1 MFLGSQRASG
11 VMTVPASPRMAQ
23 VQIRAMFCLQR
34 MTPPMQ
40 RAERHLTSRALS
52 RRGSFAQLTA
62 LLSKSGGAMQA
73 AFDWRPLG
81 SIPRSSS
88 PELGHCLQPDLYRY
102 SGPSSTPI
110 RPKTTETKQWD
121 LTTTDALGRTIS
133 ASSTS
138 ATSPGPR
145 AAGHPM
151 DATRG
156 SISSASTAQSA
167 RDDATASSEP
177 FILRHGRRY
186 LRSVPHYP
194 LPCDLP
200 ELQRQNLQTLLA
212 TSIFDRALGHTPSL
226 QNPPKKVL
234 ELACGSGYYSAV
246 CHDFLCGLG
255 YDDVSFTGLD
265 VVPVAGDLQRQG
277 IDWRFVQHDLRK
289 LPLPFD
295 DDEFDIVVMKD
306 LSMVVPLGA
315 PSQRVLDESTRIL
328 KSGGTLEIW
337 ETDHIIRSILPHP
350 PPPPGKN
357 PQEYACAVSTG
368 TFLISPITP
377 FTEVQNKYL
386 QDSNMW
392 IQEALDRRKLSPTPC
407 ARISQILL
415 QETETLYDVENRR
428 VAIPLGELRW
438 EREQAGE
445 RNAGKRRGSEAGKLK
460 KGSVNLNSATLTEE
474 QAALRYT
481 ALLVVI
487 QMIESLEPLLKEVSG
502 KNQEEWQRWW
512 AWMMTNLL
520 EQKGA
525 SSGECFEVG
534 VWWCKKV

>member
-1 MFLGSQRASG
+1 MGSEW
-11 VMTVPASPRMAQ
+11 M
-23 VQIRAMFCLQR
+23 
-34 MTPPMQ
+34 
-40 RAERHLTSRALS
+40 
-52 RRGSFAQLTA
+52 
-62 LLSKSGGAMQA
+62 
-73 AFDWRPLG
+73 
-81 SIPRSSS
+81 
-88 PELGHCLQPDLYRY
+88 LYRY
-102 SGPSSTPI
+102 SGGNSSTPPT
-110 RPKTTETKQWD
+110 RLKPAETKQWD

-133 ASSTS
+133 ASSAT

-145 AAGHPM
+145 APGHPM

-156 SISSASTAQSA
+156 SISSASTAHSA
-167 RDDATASSEP
+167 SDTASEP

-186 LRSVPHYP
+186 LRNVAYYP

-200 ELQRQNLQTLLA
+200 ELQRQNLHTLLA
-212 TSIFDRALGHTPSL
+212 TSIFGRALGSTPSP

-234 ELACGSGYYSAV
+234 EVACGSGYYSSV
-246 CHDFLCGLG
+246 CHNYLSGLG
-255 YDDVSFTGLD
+255 YDDVQFTGLD
-265 VVPVAGDLQRQG
+265 IVPIAGDLQRQG
-277 IDWRFVQHDLRK
+277 IAWNFVQHDLRK

-306 LSMVVPLGA
+306 LSMVIPLGA
-315 PSQRVLDESTRIL
+315 PSQRVLDEATRIL

-337 ETDHIIRSILPHP
+337 ETDHVIRSILPHP

-386 QDSNMW
+386 QDSNTW

-407 ARISQILL
+407 ARISQMLL

-445 RNAGKRRGSEAGKLK
+445 RNNAKRRGSEAGRLK
-460 KGSVNLNSATLTEE
+460 KGNVAFDSVTLTEE

-512 AWMMTNLL
+512 GWMMTNLL

-525 SSGECFEVG
+525 SSGECLEVG